1 MILKE
6 YMKYVSKH
14 IPADSDKPTDIV
26 QMLSCLIASRLGTSG
41 KLPASC
47 GYGDGLDMDIVQASI
62 LAGLERIADYDSTK
76 GTMRQFLYPSI
87 AGAMQVYAW
96 ERENRIA
103 DARPRDWPVIIP
115 FEDDPTAESP
125 EPMEDALVDGRTPE
139 SEMIA
144 EEDARTAYKVISA
157 TVAALGT
164 DDMALLLRDAQIGY
178 NAALR
183 LEWARE
189 IGVSIGA
196 LNMRLSRLRR
206 AAREWALSVQ

>member
-1 MILKE
+1 MKLKE
-6 YMKYVSKH
+6 YLKYVAKN
-14 IPADSDKPTDIV
+14 IPADSEKPTDIV
-26 QMLSCLIASRLGTSG
+26 QALSCLIASRLAVSG
-41 KLPASC
+41 KLPVSC
-47 GYGDGLDMDIVQASI
+47 GHGDGLDMDIVQAGI
-62 LAGLERIADYDSTK
+62 LAGLEKIADYDSTQ

-87 AGAMQVYAW
+87 AGTMQAYAW

-103 DARPRDWPVIIP
+103 DSRSKEWPTIVS
-115 FEDDPTAESP
+115 FEDNPEGDSNTPLESG
-125 EPMEDALVDGRTPE
+125 LVDTRTTE
-139 SEMIA
+139 SDMID
-144 EEDARTAYKVISA
+144 EEDAKTAHKVIAA

-183 LEWARE
+183 LAWAQE

-196 LNMRLSRLRR
+196 LNMRLSRLRK